1 MACHDKIAESLEKQ
15 KQRYAELL
23 IKVGVNLQPGQ
34 CLTISGELVHRD
46 FVQRVV
52 GEAYRAGA
60 KFVQVEWVDSLC
72 SKQRLLHSDEANL
85 DYLPSYVVA
94 QYRQYTDEHWAR
106 LALVG
111 EEFPGIFDD
120 VEPARMRRV
129 AVSRS
134 RQVKFYSEAQ
144 MSMQMQWCVA
154 ALPTANWAKKIFP
167 SLPIDEAITK
177 LWALILQTVRLDRAN
192 PVAAWREHDHQLQ
205 HIVRFMDDQSVRA
218 VRFVDVALADDGKP
232 ATDLTIGLT
241 DAPNWVAAGN
251 DTAIGARCFPNMP
264 TEEVFSTPHRLRVNG
279 YVRTSK
285 PGFPLQRE
293 IDGAYFRFD
302 QGELVEYRATKGED
316 TLKQF
321 FEMNGARYL
330 GEVALVDV
338 RSPINQAGV
347 LFYNTLFDENAA
359 CHIAFGKG
367 YAEGVKDGNSMT
379 PEQWQAAGI
388 NESDTHCDLM
398 IGTPTMRVIGL
409 RSDGSEVMVMDKG
422 QFVAAIFGE

>member
-1 MACHDKIAESLEKQ
+1 MTQSLDTLDAQ

-23 IKVGVNLQPGQ
+23 VRVGVNLQPGQ
-34 CLTISGELVHRD
+34 CMTVSGELAHRD

-60 KFVQVEWVDSLC
+60 KFVQVDWVDAQC

-85 DYLPSYVVA
+85 DYLPPYVIA

-120 VEPARMRRV
+120 IEPTRMRRV

-134 RQVKFYSEAQ
+134 RQLKFYSEAQ

-154 ALPTANWAKKIFP
+154 ALPTANWANKIFP
-167 SLPIDEAITK
+167 SLPADEAVAK
-177 LWALILQTVRLDRAN
+177 LWALILQTVRLDEAD
-192 PVAAWREHDHQLQ
+192 PVAAWREHDRRLQ
-205 HIVRFMDDQSVRA
+205 HVVRFMDDQGVRA
-218 VRFVDVALADDGKP
+218 VRFLDVALADDGKP

-241 DAPNWVAAGN
+241 DVPNWVAAGS

-302 QGELVEYRATKGED
+302 HGELVEYRAAKGED

-321 FEMNGARYL
+321 FEINGARYL

-347 LFYNTLFDENAA
+347 LFYNTLFDENAV

-367 YAEGVKDGNSMT
+367 YAEGLKGGNSMK

-409 RSDGSEVMVMDKG
+409 RADGAEVDVMDKG
-422 QFVAAIFGE
+422 QFVAAVFGE